1 MIAGPGGKGTAPEA
15 KGPERLVEEAGRRAK
30 LAAPRVA
37 ALPTDVKND
46 ALQDIADALL
56 LEADAILEANQL
68 DVREAEAS
76 GRTEAE
82 VDRLTL
88 TRPRLGGMAQSVR
101 AVAALPDP
109 VGEELRGCRR
119 PNGLLVQEVRVPL
132 GVVGVIAESRPTIAV
147 EAISLCLKAG
157 NALVLLARPGGR
169 ETLRA
174 IFHAVERATGRHG
187 IPADAIQWIDTVD
200 PRATERFIHMRDCLD
215 VLIPRGSAE
224 LVRQICGAATVPTIE
239 TGPGNCHVF
248 VERTA
253 RLDMA
258 ADIAFNAKVQRPAM
272 VNSMET
278 LLVDRP
284 IAEVFLPLIG
294 PRMQA
299 AGVELRGCEATRRI
313 LPSVRPATEEDW
325 RAEYLALVLAV
336 RVVDG
341 LDAAIEHIARYG
353 TQHSEAIVTQ
363 DYFAA
368 RRFCERVDAA
378 AVYVNA
384 STRFTD
390 GYELGLGAEL
400 GVSTQKL
407 HRRGPIGLRALTTWK
422 WIIQGE
428 GQVRD

>member
-1 MIAGPGGKGTAPEA
+1 M
-15 KGPERLVEEAGRRAK
+15 
-30 LAAPRVA
+30 
-37 ALPTDVKND
+37 
-46 ALQDIADALL
+46 
-56 LEADAILEANQL
+56 
-68 DVREAEAS
+68 
-76 GRTEAE
+76 
-82 VDRLTL
+82 
-88 TRPRLGGMAQSVR
+88 
-101 AVAALPDP
+101 
-109 VGEELRGCRR
+109 
-119 PNGLLVQEVRVPL
+119 
-132 GVVGVIAESRPTIAV
+132 
-147 EAISLCLKAG
+147 
-157 NALVLLARPGGR
+157 
-169 ETLRA
+169 
-174 IFHAVERATGRHG
+174 ERATGRHG